1 MLFGLGLRRALDR
14 TPKAKQV
21 VVTNMAFTGDLDESL
36 FHRVVGVKP
45 WLEWI
50 QKRMRRAEM
59 NT

>member
-1 MLFGLGLRRALDR
+1 MLFGLGLRRALDC